1 MSIPSSTP
9 GLPPLAALDATRI
22 AELIEARFPQIQ
34 SGRRFVIEE
43 VGHRSAR
50 VRMTA
55 NPRNT
60 RPGGTIS
67 GPAMFTLADFS
78 IYVAVIAT
86 LGEVGFEAVTS
97 SLNINFLAKPDA
109 GDMVAS
115 VRLIRLGR
123 RLAVGEVELYAGG
136 ASEMVAHAT
145 ATYALPISR

>member
-9 GLPPLAALDATRI
+9 DPLAVALDAKRI

-34 SGRRFVIEE
+34 SGRRFAIEE

-67 GPAMFTLADFS
+67 GPAMFTLADFGT
-78 IYVAVIAT
+78 YVAIIAT
-86 LGEVGFEAVTS
+86 LGEGGFEAVTS
-97 SLNINFLAKPDA
+97 SLNINFLARPEA
-109 GDMVAS
+109 GDMIAAVK
-115 VRLIRLGR
+115 LIRLGR
-123 RLAVGEVELYAGG
+123 RLAVGEVELYAQGV
-136 ASEMVAHAT
+136 AEMVAHAT
-145 ATYALPISR
+145 AAYALPIAR